1 MCGNVCRSFFFV
13 MFRMSFLFII
23 KINFDLL
30 IVTAIA

>member
-1 MCGNVCRSFFFV
+1 MEMSVEVFFFV